1 MTTTS
6 LSATWLA
13 AQHGVDP
20 VRIERR
26 RRAGELFATRENGG
40 REWRYPMW
48 QFDTDGQVRPAVAR
62 LLQLAKENR
71 IPHDR
76 LEQLLDRKVGLVG
89 GKTVLELLVNGGAD
103 EALEEVRGAAQ

>member
-1 MTTTS
+1 MTDTT

-13 AQHGVDP
+13 ARNGVDP

-26 RRAGELFATRENGG
+26 RRAGELLAVRNDAG

-48 QFDTDGQVRPAVAR
+48 QFDGNGQVRPAVAR
-62 LLQLAKENR
+62 LLELAKEKR
-71 IPHDR
+71 IPSDR

-89 GKTVLELLVNGGAD
+89 GTTVRELLMNGGAD
-103 EALEEVRGAAQ
+103 QALSEISSAA